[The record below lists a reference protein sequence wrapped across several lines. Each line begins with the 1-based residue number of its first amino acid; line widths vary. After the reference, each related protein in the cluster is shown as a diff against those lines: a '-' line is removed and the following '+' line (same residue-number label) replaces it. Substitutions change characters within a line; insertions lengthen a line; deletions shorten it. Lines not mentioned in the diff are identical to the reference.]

1 MFSGPQTLPAKCL
14 RTFFCLLQGKMS
26 VVRAEKVSLA
36 PDLLCSKPANIKS
49 PPKENLLEYGVSSE
63 IVHRNEKK
71 HLNNIF
77 LLP

>member
-1 MFSGPQTLPAKCL
+1 MYFGPQTLPEKCL
-14 RTFFCLLQGKMS
+14 RIIFFSPEGKMS
-26 VVRAEKVSLA
+26 VVHAEKVSLA

-63 IVHRNEKK
+63 IVHRNENK

-77 LLP
+77 L